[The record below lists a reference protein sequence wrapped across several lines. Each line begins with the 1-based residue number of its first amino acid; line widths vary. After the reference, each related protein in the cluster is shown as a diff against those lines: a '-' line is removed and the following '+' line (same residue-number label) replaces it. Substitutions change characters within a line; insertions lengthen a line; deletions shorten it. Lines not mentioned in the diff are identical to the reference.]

1 MSKLPDS
8 STKATAA
15 SPAVD
20 SSVDQLSAAHLTAQ
34 LVNHLKRYV
43 EPHHRLVVAFS
54 GGLDSS
60 VLLHLLSEQKALFG
74 FKLEALHVHHGL
86 SPNADDWASFCQ
98 NTCKTLNI
106 PIRVVR
112 VDVAKDSGVGIEAAA
127 RHARYQALSQAD
139 ADRIV
144 LAHHQD
150 DQAETLIMQ
159 LLRGSGVKGL
169 AAMPMIDSERR
180 LFRPLLDV
188 SRAELL
194 RYATTHHLAW
204 IEDESNQDQRYDRN
218 YLRHALMPVIERRFK
233 SAKKVLARTAGH
245 MAESAELLDD
255 LAAMDAACT
264 GLSERD
270 IKQRL
275 PLACLQQ
282 LSLPRARNLLRWWLA
297 LNQLDMPSAARLEEM
312 LSQLLSARADA
323 VIGVKINADTQ
334 LRRYQNEVY
343 IESRHNLLPIS
354 LLWSG
359 QSHIDLPDGSQLVFE
374 RKIGQ
379 GLAIERLGIDKL
391 RIASREGGERFRP
404 DANRPTRTLKH
415 LLQEANIPPWER
427 TKLPLIYLQDELA
440 VVPGIGI
447 AAGLEAKAQ
456 EAGLLIIWRK

>member
-1 MSKLPDS
+1 MSKLRDS
-8 STKATAA
+8 STKTTAVN
-15 SPAVD
+15 PAAD
-20 SSVDQLSAAHLTAQ
+20 SNVDQLSADHLTAK
-34 LVNHLKRYV
+34 LVNLLKQYV
-43 EPHHRLVVAFS
+43 KPHRRLVVAFS

-60 VLLHLLSEQKALFG
+60 VLLHMLSEQKASFG
-74 FKLEALHVHHGL
+74 FMLEAVHVHHGL

-98 NTCKTLNI
+98 QTCKALDI
-106 PIRVVR
+106 PIKVVR
-112 VDVAKDSGVGIEAAA
+112 VDVAKDSGVGTEAAA
-127 RHARYQALSQAD
+127 RHARYLALSQSD
-139 ADRIV
+139 ADLIV

-150 DQAETLIMQ
+150 DQAETLIIQ

-169 AAMPMIDSERR
+169 AAMPIIDSERR
-180 LFRPLLDV
+180 LFRPLLDI
-188 SRAELL
+188 SRAELQ
-194 RYATTHHLAW
+194 RYATAHHLAW
-204 IEDESNQDQRYDRN
+204 IEDESNQDQRHDRN
-218 YLRHALMPVIERRFK
+218 FLRHALIPVIERRFK

-245 MAESAELLDD
+245 MAESAELMDD
-255 LAAMDAACT
+255 LASIDAACT

-282 LSLPRARNLLRWWLA
+282 LRLPRARNLLRWWLA
-297 LNQLDMPSAARLEEM
+297 LNELDMPSTARLEEM

-343 IESRHNLLPIS
+343 IESRHNVLPIS

-359 QSHIDLPDGSQLVFE
+359 QSHIDLPDGSQLIFE

-427 TKLPLIYLQDELA
+427 MKLPLIYLQDELA

-447 AAGLEAKAQ
+447 AVGLEAIGQ
-456 EAGLLIIWRK
+456 EAGLLIVWRK

>member
-1 MSKLPDS
+1 LSKLRDS
-8 STKATAA
+8 STKTTAA
-15 SPAVD
+15 NSAVD
-20 SSVDQLSAAHLTAQ
+20 STVDPLPAVHLAAK
-34 LVNHLKRYV
+34 LVNYLKQYV
-43 EPHHRLVVAFS
+43 EPHHQLVVAFS

-60 VLLHLLSEQKALFG
+60 VLLHMLAEQKATFG
-74 FKLEALHVHHGL
+74 FKLEAVHVHHGL

-98 NTCKTLNI
+98 RSCKALNI
-106 PIRVVR
+106 PIRVVN
-112 VDVAKDSGVGIEAAA
+112 VDVAKDSGVGTEAAA
-127 RHARYQALSQAD
+127 RHARYEALSQSD
-139 ADRIV
+139 ADLIV

-150 DQAETLIMQ
+150 DQAETLIIQ
-159 LLRGSGVKGL
+159 LLRGSGAKGL
-169 AAMPMIDSERR
+169 AAMPIIDSERR
-180 LFRPLLDV
+180 LFRPLLDI
-188 SRAELL
+188 SRAEML
-194 RYATTHHLAW
+194 RYAETRHIAW

-255 LAAMDAACT
+255 LAVIDAACT
-264 GLSERD
+264 GLSEWD

-297 LNQLDMPSAARLEEM
+297 LNQLDMPSAARLEDM

-334 LRRYQNEVY
+334 LRRYQNDVY
-343 IESRHNLLPIS
+343 IESRHNVLPIS

-359 QSHIDLPDGSQLVFE
+359 QSHIDLPDGSQLIFE
-374 RKIGQ
+374 RQIGQ

-440 VVPGIGI
+440 LVPSIGI
-447 AAGLEAKAQ
+447 AAGLEAKAH
-456 EAGLLIIWRK
+456 EAGLLVNWRK

>member
-1 MSKLPDS
+1 MSKLRDS
-8 STKATAA
+8 STKSTA
-15 SPAVD
+15 PNRAVD
-20 SSVDQLSAAHLTAQ
+20 SSIDQ
-34 LVNHLKRYV
+34 LVNNLKQYV
-43 EPHHRLVVAFS
+43 KPNHRLIVAFS

-60 VLLHLLSEQKALFG
+60 VLLHLLAEQKALLG
-74 FKLEALHVHHGL
+74 YKLEALHVHHGL
-86 SPNADDWASFCQ
+86 SPNADDWSAFCKK
-98 NTCKTLNI
+98 TCLALNVSI
-106 PIRVVR
+106 KVVK
-112 VDVAKDSGVGIEAAA
+112 VEVAKDSGIGTEAAA
-127 RHARYQALSQAD
+127 RHARYEALSRSD
-139 ADRIV
+139 ADIIV

-150 DQAETLIMQ
+150 DQAETVIMQ

-169 AAMPMIDSERR
+169 AAMPMMDSERR
-180 LFRPLLDV
+180 LFRPLLNI
-188 SRAELL
+188 SREELL
-194 RYATTHHLAW
+194 QYAMTHQLDW

-218 YLRHALMPVIERRFK
+218 YLRHALMPVIEHRFK
-233 SAKKVLARTAGH
+233 SAKKVLARTARH
-245 MAESAELLDD
+245 MAESSELLDD

-264 GLSERD
+264 GLSEGD

-323 VIGVKINADTQ
+323 VIGVKINTDTQ
-334 LRRYQNEVY
+334 LRRYQNDVY
-343 IESRHNLLPIS
+343 IESRHNVLPIS

-359 QSHIDLPDGSQLVFE
+359 QSHIDLPDGSQLGFE
-374 RKIGQ
+374 RQIGQ

-440 VVPGIGI
+440 LVPGIGI
-447 AAGLEAKAQ
+447 AAGLEARAQ
-456 EAGLLIIWRK
+456 EAGLMIVWLK

>member
-1 MSKLPDS
+1 LSKLRDS
-8 STKATAA
+8 STKTTAVN
-15 SPAVD
+15 SAVD
-20 SSVDQLSAAHLTAQ
+20 STVDQLPAVHLTAK
-34 LVNHLKRYV
+34 LVNHLKQYI
-43 EPHHRLVVAFS
+43 EPHHQLVVAFS

-60 VLLHLLSEQKALFG
+60 VLLHMLSEQKATFG
-74 FKLEALHVHHGL
+74 FKLEAVHVHHGL

-98 NTCKTLNI
+98 KSCKALNI
-106 PIRVVR
+106 PIRVVK
-112 VDVAKDSGVGIEAAA
+112 VDVAKDSGVGTEAAA
-127 RHARYQALSQAD
+127 RHARYEALSQSD
-139 ADRIV
+139 ADLIL

-150 DQAETLIMQ
+150 DQAETLIIQ

-169 AAMPMIDSERR
+169 AAMPIIDSERR
-180 LFRPLLDV
+180 LFRPLLDI

-194 RYATTHHLAW
+194 RYATAHDLAW

-255 LAAMDAACT
+255 LAVIDAACT
-264 GLSERD
+264 GLSEWD

-334 LRRYQNEVY
+334 LRRYQKDVY
-343 IESRHNLLPIS
+343 IESRHNVLPIS

-359 QSHIDLPDGSQLVFE
+359 QSHIELPDGSQLVFE
-374 RKIGQ
+374 RQIGQ

-391 RIASREGGERFRP
+391 RIVSREGGERFRP

-440 VVPGIGI
+440 LVPGIGI
-447 AAGLEAKAQ
+447 AAGLEARAQ
-456 EAGLLIIWRK
+456 EAGLMIVWLK

>member
-1 MSKLPDS
+1 M
-8 STKATAA
+8 
-15 SPAVD
+15 
-20 SSVDQLSAAHLTAQ
+20 
-34 LVNHLKRYV
+34 
-43 EPHHRLVVAFS
+43 VAFS

-60 VLLHLLSEQKALFG
+60 VLLHLLSAQKALLG
-74 FKLEALHVHHGL
+74 YKLEAMHVHHGL
-86 SPNADDWASFCQ
+86 SPNADYWSAFCKK
-98 NTCKTLNI
+98 TCLALNV
-106 PIRVVR
+106 PIKIVNVE
-112 VDVAKDSGVGIEAAA
+112 VAKDSGIGTEAAA
-127 RHARYQALSQAD
+127 RHARYEALSQSD
-139 ADRIV
+139 ADIIV

-150 DQAETLIMQ
+150 DQAETLIIQ

-169 AAMPMIDSERR
+169 AAMPMMDSERR
-180 LFRPLLDV
+180 LFRPLLTI
-188 SRAELL
+188 SREELL
-194 RYATTHHLAW
+194 QYATVHQLAW
-204 IEDESNQDQRYDRN
+204 VEDESNQDQRYDRN

-233 SAKKVLARTAGH
+233 AAKKVLARTAGH

-275 PLACLQQ
+275 PLPCLQK

-323 VIGVKINADTQ
+323 MIGVKINADTQ
-334 LRRYQNEVY
+334 LRRYQNDVY
-343 IESRHNLLPIS
+343 IESRHNPLPIS
-354 LLWSG
+354 LSWTG
-359 QSHIDLPDGSQLVFE
+359 QSRIDLPDGSELIFE
-374 RKIGQ
+374 KHIGQ

-391 RIASREGGERFRP
+391 RIASRDGGERFRP

-427 TKLPLIYLQDELA
+427 TKLPLIYSQDELV

-447 AAGLEAKAQ
+447 AAGLEATAH
-456 EAGLLIIWRK
+456 EAGLLIVWRK